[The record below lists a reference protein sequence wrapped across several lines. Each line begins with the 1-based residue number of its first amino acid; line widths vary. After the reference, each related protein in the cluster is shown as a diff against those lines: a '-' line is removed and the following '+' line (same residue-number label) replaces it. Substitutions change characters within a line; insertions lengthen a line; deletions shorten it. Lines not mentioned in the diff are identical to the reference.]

1 MQRPGDDGRR
11 FAERY
16 VVRAFPSGGVIVD
29 LETGNYFRVDARA
42 AVACA
47 ALIDGDTAAAAAHEV
62 ANLLAITPEH
72 AERVITDT
80 RAALAAAPVRGVP
93 TGPYHFHPEEDG
105 YGLWH
110 AGKRVLAVGLPD
122 LEVSVPPGLG
132 IEQSPLLEFYVRAVA
147 PKIMFTRGL
156 SVLHAASCRVGEKLL
171 AFAGQ
176 SGAGKTTTAR
186 AFVQAGATSISED
199 LLVFKATAPRPT
211 VALGSEERVHGWA
224 KRAAEHLAAGAARMP
239 SHDLA
244 AMADG
249 PDMPLSAVLFVDAA
263 RRAGSDFVVRSLSDA
278 DGLLALMEND
288 FLGASSTESWRQ
300 FIATATALC
309 SAIQLGEVTAP
320 AGVERLAPAAARYM
334 SSWTS

>member
-1 MQRPGDDGRR
+1 MQRPVEGNRR

-16 VVRAFPSGGVIVD
+16 VVRTFPSGGVIID

-47 ALIDGDTAAAAAHEV
+47 ALIDGETAAAAAREV
-62 ANLLAITPEH
+62 ADRLAITPEH
-72 AERVITDT
+72 AERVVADT
-80 RAALAAAPVRGVP
+80 RAALDAAPVRGVP
-93 TGPYHFHPEEDG
+93 TGPYHFYPEENG

-110 AGKRVLAVGLPD
+110 AGKRVLAVALPD

-156 SVLHAASCRVGEKLL
+156 SVLHAASCTVGGKLL

-176 SGAGKTTTAR
+176 SGAGKTTTVR
-186 AFVQAGATSISED
+186 AFVQAGATALSED
-199 LLVFKATAPRPT
+199 LLVFKAIAPHPT
-211 VALGSEERVHGWA
+211 VALGSEERVHAWA
-224 KRAAEHLAAGAARMP
+224 KSAAERLAAGAARTP

-244 AMADG
+244 TIADG
-249 PDMPLSAVLFVDAA
+249 PGMPLSAVLFVDVA
-263 RRAGSDFVVRSLSDA
+263 RRAGSDFIIRSLSDA

-288 FLGASSTESWRQ
+288 FLGGSSADSWRQ

-309 SAIQLGEVTAP
+309 SAIRLAEVTAP
-320 AGVERLAPAAARYM
+320 AGVEHLAPAAGRYM